1 VTMMQKVFWFTALV
15 VLPALTYIA
24 LTIWSPAIY
33 IAGFFAVLVAIGLY
47 DLYFSPHTLN
57 RLYPVAA
64 YIRYGLEFIRPEI
77 HQYFVAGDKEE
88 FPFNREQRNL
98 VYRRAKGLDDT
109 KPFGVQADINEAG
122 YLGAAHSI
130 MPVTVREEL
139 MRVTVGGDR
148 CKQPYNASRLNVSAM
163 SFGAL
168 SGNAILALNKGAKRG
183 NFAHNTGEGGLS
195 PHHQAGGGDI
205 IWQIGTGYFGCRS
218 KDSNFDPDQ
227 FAAKATLEQVKMI
240 EIKISQGAKPSHGG
254 VLPAA
259 KVSQEIADIR
269 GVEPGKDVL
278 SPPAHTAFDTPMG
291 LLSYIS
297 QLRELSGGK
306 PVGFKLCIG
315 RPYEFMAICKAMLE
329 TGDTPD
335 FITVDGAEG
344 GTGAA
349 PVEYSN
355 RFGAPCLEA
364 VYFVHNC
371 LVGCGL
377 REQVKLIASGK
388 TASAFDM
395 VTKLAAGA
403 DMVNAARTMMMAL
416 GCIQSQACNT
426 NRCPTGVATQD
437 PQRGKALDVESKHIR
452 VANFHA
458 TTLKTFFDMVGAMGL
473 DDPGLLE
480 PSHFW
485 RRVGDGSKR
494 TFDEIYPSLQENELL
509 HDNSDHVYKREW
521 MKASA
526 LSFHIQD

>member
-1 VTMMQKVFWFTALV
+1 MMQKVYWFTTLV
-15 VLPALTYIA
+15 VLPALIYVGLNLWHPI
-24 LTIWSPAIY
+24 IY
-33 IAGFFAVLVAIGLY
+33 IAGLFAVLAVIGLY
-47 DLYFSPHTLN
+47 DLFFSPHTLN

-64 YIRYGLEFIRPEI
+64 YMRYGLEFIRPEI

-109 KPFGVQADINEAG
+109 KPFGVQADINAAG

-130 MPVTVREEL
+130 VPATVREEVK
-139 MRVTVGGDR
+139 RVTVGGEH
-148 CKQPYNASRLNVSAM
+148 CSQPYNSSRLNISAM
-163 SFGAL
+163 SFGSL
-168 SGNAILALNKGAKRG
+168 SANAILALNKGAKRG
-183 NFAHNTGEGGLS
+183 NFSHNTGEGGLS
-195 PHHQAGGGDI
+195 SHHRNGGGDI
-205 IWQIGTGYFGCRS
+205 VWQIGTGYFGCRAS
-218 KDSNFDPDQ
+218 DGGFDPEK
-227 FAAKATLEQVKMI
+227 FSEKARLEQVKMI

-259 KVSQEIADIR
+259 KVSKEIAEVR
-269 GVEPGKDVL
+269 GVEAGKEVD
-278 SPPAHTAFDTPMG
+278 SPPAHRTFDTPLG
-291 LLSYIS
+291 LLAFVS
-297 QLRELSGGK
+297 QLRGLSGGK

-315 RPYEFMAICKAMLE
+315 HPYEFMAICKAMLE
-329 TGDTPD
+329 SGDTPD
-335 FITVDGAEG
+335 FITIDGAEG

-355 RFGAPCLEA
+355 RFGVPCLEA
-364 VYFVHNC
+364 VYLVHNC

-377 REQVKLIASGK
+377 RNRIKLIASGK

-395 VTKLAAGA
+395 VSKLAAGA

-416 GCIQSQACNT
+416 GCIQSQSCNT

-437 PQRGKALDVESKHIR
+437 PQRSKALDVEAKHIR
-452 VANFHA
+452 VANFQA

-480 PSHFW
+480 PHHFW

-494 TFDEIYPSLQENELL
+494 SFDEIYPSLEQDELL
-509 HDNSDHVYKREW
+509 REDIQHVYAKEW
-521 MKASA
+521 AKASA
-526 LSFHIQD
+526 RSFHSQA